1 MPPDISCHHLK
12 AFPVHRTTRQ
22 RPSLRSPGLA
32 AGGPLSG
39 PLARPG
45 RQPLRLGPQ
54 RGAPP
59 HPSADGTGPASTACP
74 PAPRLLGF
82 TSSSPSTPQGA
93 LQAEPHPGSAE
104 PCGFSTHAYGPLNRR
119 DNASGRGAG
128 DVGPPPSGGT
138 LPSHQR
144 HRYRVPQGSQT
155 QRRVLSHGASRVRLK
170 ANTFVYVF
178 RATKP
183 LESLT
188 IVAILLQTDTLNSA
202 LLPFCYKL
210 TH

>member
-1 MPPDISCHHLK
+1 MTDRKQAPSRKTSPGRPPALRAAGQHGQCAAPGSRASEGPRPPGAGPLAFSGSSPASAITCPPPDEPPPPSRSVSPVLLVCAAHRLVTELTANFRVCHPTSPVIISK

-82 TSSSPSTPQGA
+82 TSSSPSTPRGA
-93 LQAEPHPGSAE
+93 LQAEPRPGSAE
-104 PCGFSTHAYGPLNRR
+104 PCGFSTHA
-119 DNASGRGAG
+119 
-128 DVGPPPSGGT
+128 
-138 LPSHQR
+138 
-144 HRYRVPQGSQT
+144 
-155 QRRVLSHGASRVRLK
+155 
-170 ANTFVYVF
+170 
-178 RATKP
+178 
-183 LESLT
+183 
-188 IVAILLQTDTLNSA
+188 
-202 LLPFCYKL
+202 
-210 TH
+210 

>member
-1 MPPDISCHHLK
+1 MASAPPRGAGPLRGHVRLGRVPLRFQAPHRHLRSRARRRTNRPPPSRSVSPVLLVCAAHRLVTELTANFGVCHPTSPVIISK

-82 TSSSPSTPQGA
+82 TSSSPSTPRGA
-93 LQAEPHPGSAE
+93 LQAEPRPGSAE
-104 PCGFSTHAYGPLNRR
+104 PCGFSTHA
-119 DNASGRGAG
+119 
-128 DVGPPPSGGT
+128 
-138 LPSHQR
+138 
-144 HRYRVPQGSQT
+144 
-155 QRRVLSHGASRVRLK
+155 
-170 ANTFVYVF
+170 
-178 RATKP
+178 
-183 LESLT
+183 
-188 IVAILLQTDTLNSA
+188 
-202 LLPFCYKL
+202 
-210 TH
+210 